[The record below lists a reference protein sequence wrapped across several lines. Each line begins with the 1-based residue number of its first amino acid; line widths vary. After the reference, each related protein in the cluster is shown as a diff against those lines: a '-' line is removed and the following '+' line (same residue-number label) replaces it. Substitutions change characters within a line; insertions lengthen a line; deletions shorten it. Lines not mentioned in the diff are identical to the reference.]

1 MKKTLSLLLSIIMIA
16 TTLFAVP
23 FTAKAA
29 IPFESARELTL
40 DKTYFVRITNK
51 TDMGVFKFTPTETAV
66 YSFSSLRDDDADA
79 YCEMF
84 DETGRFIAYDDD
96 DYDYEFNLTYTL
108 YAGKTYYFTTHTY
121 YFGEVN
127 TSLNVS
133 MKKTDYAVTTVTDAS
148 ITFADG
154 AVNFYTGTD
163 KYGNLKVQYV
173 PQNKTGNKLSLSF
186 VDGTTKNYTY
196 NSGGWLNDEDPSDTI
211 GAYIYSNEQLA
222 EAGYVDEESYIL
234 QFYSLDYMMPIDV
247 SAFQRVSTFT
257 YTPLNP
263 DFSITQTD
271 FPYGDPV
278 ITPAEI
284 EVTYTDGSKAT
295 FSNYVDESY
304 SYRNFYNLADKSD
317 SYYLQVSDNCDFSK
331 VGTASVQIGFIDKI
345 ETVNFNVTENPS
357 TIQSFTFTPDK
368 EIKFYESDYYDCED
382 WFWDVNGTLT
392 VTKKDS
398 TVEIYTGN
406 ADDDFVDADGNYIPY
421 DYDHDDDDA
430 ERWTAGQNY
439 FNFYLDGIASPVP
452 VTIIGITNATFV
464 PDSPIELYDT
474 SYFDCSDW
482 YWDVNGTITLYYSDG
497 SQEVYTG
504 YADDYFQTADGKGLA
519 LDIDHNDY
527 DSEDWKIGSD
537 NYYNYYIGDFAC
549 PVNVTI
555 KHDITTVSQQDPTCT
570 ENGFGA
576 YEYCENCDYETLPD
590 ILPATGHIDEDS
602 DGVCDVCSTAF
613 NFNVVQPIDVG
624 TFCGG
629 SATFTTGA
637 SVDNCTYQ
645 WYYNGSKIDG
655 ATDNTFTVNDL
666 TTANDSDS
674 VYCVITDSD
683 TANTETTSTA
693 YIYVDHS
700 FTDGDI
706 IDQPTCKYSGEK
718 KIECTGCGYTTYADI
733 PPLGHNYVTV
743 NAVPATCTTEGY
755 TGDEVC
761 ANCGRINNEGSVI
774 PTTAHNPVSANNAV
788 MPTCTTAGKES
799 DVKCAHCGTI
809 LAVGRTIPATG
820 HNFGNN
826 SPACLTCATPNP
838 NYVAPAP
845 TPTPAPTTQDKINA
859 VAKQYGVSSATL
871 ALTDKAITS
880 AKGDSDLKGSSYG
893 KLKLKQKSTSK
904 NSITV
909 SWSKVSGADGYIV
922 YASACGSKLKKVAT
936 VKKST
941 TSYTQKKLK
950 KGKYY
955 KYVVVAY
962 KNVDGKKV
970 TIAAS
975 KTIHVTTKNGKYG
988 NPKSVKVNKTKQT
1001 VKKGKSVTIK
1011 ASQVKQDKTIKKH
1024 TAIRYESSNSKIATV
1039 NSKGKITG
1047 KKKGTCKIYV
1057 YAQNGMS
1064 KTVTVTVK

>member
-1 MKKTLSLLLSIIMIA
+1 MKKTLSLLLSLIMIA

-40 DKTYFVRITNK
+40 DKNYFVKITNK

-66 YSFSSLRDDDADA
+66 YSFSSSREDDADA

-96 DYDYEFNLTYTL
+96 YDDYDYEFNLTYTL
-108 YAGKTYYFTTHTY
+108 YAGKTYYFTAHT
-121 YFGEVN
+121 FGFSEES

-133 MKKTDYAVTTVTDAS
+133 MKKTDNAVTTVTDAS

-154 AVNFYTGTD
+154 AVSFDTYND
-163 KYGNLKVQYV
+163 KYGNIKIQYF
-173 PQNKTGNKLSLSF
+173 PHDKAGNKLSLSF
-186 VDGTTKNYTY
+186 ADGTVKSYTY
-196 NSGGWLNDEDPSDTI
+196 DASDDVFVNDEDASDTVYAGI
-211 GAYIYSNEQLA
+211 RSNEDLVY
-222 EAGYVDEESYIL
+222 AGYVDEESYIL
-234 QFYSLDYMMPIDV
+234 SFYSLDYMMPIDV
-247 SAFQRVSTFT
+247 SANQRVASFT
-257 YTPLNP
+257 YTPLDPN
-263 DFSITQTD
+263 FSITQTYC
-271 FPYGDPV
+271 PAGYPV

-284 EVTYTDGSKAT
+284 KVTYTDGSKAT
-295 FSNYVDESY
+295 FSNYVDESF
-304 SYRNFYNLADKSD
+304 SYRNFYNIADTSEE
-317 SYYLQVSDNCDFSK
+317 YYLQVSDNCDFSK
-331 VGTASVQIGFIDKI
+331 VGTASVQIAFIDKI
-345 ETVNFNVTENPS
+345 ETVNFNVTESS
-357 TIQSFTFTPDK
+357 TQVQSVTFVPDK
-368 EIKFYESDYYDCED
+368 EIKLAENYYYDSGD
-382 WFWDVNGTLT
+382 YFWNVSGTMT

-398 TVEIYTGN
+398 TVEVYTGTPN
-406 ADDDFVDADGNYIPY
+406 SGFVDSEGMTVSYNIECNYYDADG
-421 DYDHDDDDA
+421 
-430 ERWTAGQNY
+430 WTVGQNY
-439 FNFYLDGIASPVP
+439 YRIYIDGVVSYVP
-452 VTIIGITNATFV
+452 VTIVGITNATFV

-474 SYFDCSDW
+474 GYFNCDDW
-482 YWDVNGTITLYYSDG
+482 FWDVNGTITLYYSDG
-497 SQEVYTG
+497 TQEVYTG
-504 YADDYFQTADGKGLA
+504 YADGYFETADGKRLS
-519 LDIDHNDY
+519 LNVNHS
-527 DSEDWKIGSD
+527 DSDSNNWTVGSD
-537 NYYNYYIGDFAC
+537 NYYNYYIGNFTC
-549 PVNVTI
+549 PVNVTV
-555 KHDITTVSQQDPTCT
+555 KHDLATVPQQDPTCT
-570 ENGFGA
+570 ENGFEA
-576 YEYCENCDYETLPD
+576 YEYCKNCDYETFPD
-590 ILPATGHIDEDS
+590 ILTATGHTDEDS
-602 DGVCDVCSTAF
+602 DGICDVCSTAF
-613 NFNVVQPIDVG
+613 SFNVVQPIDVG

-637 SVDNCTYQ
+637 SVDGCTYQ
-645 WYYNGSKIDG
+645 WYYNDSKVDG
-655 ATDNTFTVNDL
+655 ATDSTFTINDL
-666 TTANDSDS
+666 TTSNDGDS
-674 VYCVITDSD
+674 VYCIVKDSSS
-683 TANTETTSTA
+683 NEEKTSTA
-693 YIYVDHS
+693 KIFVDHS

-706 IDQPTCKYSGEK
+706 IDQPTCKYPGEREV
-718 KIECTGCGYTTYADI
+718 ICVCGKTDTAYI

-743 NAVPATCTTEGY
+743 NAVPATCVSQGY

-799 DVKCAHCGTI
+799 DVKCAVCGAI
-809 LAVGRTIPATG
+809 IAVGRTIPATG

-838 NYVAPAP
+838 NYTA
-845 TPTPAPTTQDKINA
+845 PAPTTQDKINA
-859 VAKQYGVSSATL
+859 VAKKYGVSATTL

-893 KLKLKQKSTSK
+893 KLKLKQKATSK

-922 YASACGSKLKKVAT
+922 YANACGSKLKKVAT
-936 VKKST
+936 VKKSA

-988 NPKSVKVNKTKQT
+988 NAKAVKVNKTKQT
-1001 VKKGKSVTIK
+1001 IKKGKSVTIK
-1011 ASQVKQDKTIKKH
+1011 ASQIKLDKTIKKH

-1039 NSKGKITG
+1039 NSKGKITA
-1047 KKKGTCKIYV
+1047 KKKGSCKIYV